1 MKRKK
6 ESYFWTSYS
15 DLMTSLFFIMLVLF
29 VLTVVLLNK
38 RMQATVEELNSI
50 KEITSS
56 TQDLEG
62 DYFEFKDEY
71 QKFVLKVN
79 CNFPVDKYVIESLSA
94 ENLKRLEDAGNEIN
108 RFLENHSKNQ
118 YLLIVEGQASKDSP
132 GLTWHNYELSFHR
145 AISLITYWK
154 SNCNLALRDN
164 CEVQIAGSGDGT
176 YNVNSMRDSIEANNQ
191 RFLIY
196 ILPKNIIY
204 EAEKQ
209 SGSDNTNSN

>member
-1 MKRKK
+1 
-6 ESYFWTSYS
+6 
-15 DLMTSLFFIMLVLF
+15 
-29 VLTVVLLNK
+29 
-38 RMQATVEELNSI
+38 MQATVEELNSI

-62 DYFEFKDEY
+62 DYFEFKNEY

-79 CNFPVDKYVIESLSA
+79 CNFPIDKYAIESLSGDK
-94 ENLKRLEDAGNEIN
+94 LKRLEDAGNEIN

-176 YNVNSMRDSIEANNQ
+176 YNVNSMRDTIEAYNQ

-204 EAEKQ
+204 EAEKRY
-209 SGSDNTNSN
+209 SSDNTNSN

>member
-29 VLTVVLLNK
+29 ILTVVLLNK
-38 RMQATVEELNSI
+38 RMQATVDELNHI

-56 TQDLEG
+56 TKDLEG
-62 DYFEFKDEY
+62 DYFEYKKEY

-79 CNFPVDKYVIESLSA
+79 CNFPVNKYVIESLDTT
-94 ENLKRLEDAGNEIN
+94 NLKQLEDAGNEIN
-108 RFLENHSKNQ
+108 RFLEKHADNN
-118 YLLIVEGQASKDSP
+118 YLLIVEGQASYDNP
-132 GLTWHNYELSFHR
+132 TLTWHNYELSFHR

-154 SNCNLALRDN
+154 NNCELALRDN

-176 YNVNSMRDSIEANNQ
+176 YNINSMRDSIETNNQ

-196 ILPKNIIY
+196 IIPKNIIY
-204 EAEKQ
+204 E
-209 SGSDNTNSN
+209 DNK

>member
-56 TQDLEG
+56 TQDLDG

-132 GLTWHNYELSFHR
+132 DLTWHNYELSFHR

>member
-62 DYFEFKDEY
+62 EFFEFKSEY
-71 QKFVLKVN
+71 QKFILKVN
-79 CNFPVDKYVIESLSA
+79 CNFPIDKYTMESLS
-94 ENLKRLEDAGNEIN
+94 EINLSQIKEAGEEIN
-108 RFLENHSKNQ
+108 RFLEKHSKNQ
-118 YLLIVEGQASKDSP
+118 YLLIVEGQASYDNAD
-132 GLTWHNYELSFHR
+132 LTWHNYELSFHR

-154 SNCNLALRDN
+154 ENCELALHDN

-176 YNVNSMRDSIEANNQ
+176 YNINSMRDSIETMNQ

-196 ILPKNIIY
+196 IIPKNIIY
-204 EAEKQ
+204 AEENQ
-209 SGSDNTNSN
+209 NISNNSSVN